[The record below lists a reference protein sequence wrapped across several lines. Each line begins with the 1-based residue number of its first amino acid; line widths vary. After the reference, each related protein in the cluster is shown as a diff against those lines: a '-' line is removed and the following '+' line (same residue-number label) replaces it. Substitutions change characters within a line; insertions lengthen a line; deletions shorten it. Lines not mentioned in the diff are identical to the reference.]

1 MKSVRYLVFMLL
13 GASFNSI
20 SQAAEITNQMLV
32 KVKENNASEKW
43 SEQKTT
49 LLEHLQG
56 FMPAPVLLDSY
67 GGRTDR
73 KEKATGFFYTKQ
85 SDSGWVFVD
94 PEGCHTFS
102 MGVCS
107 TSPYDDVA
115 DHKEAFAKTFSD
127 NTDWAKKTHA
137 QLVGDLRFN
146 SLGCWSDWKTFK
158 KARTNVPYVLRWNLM
173 ASYAKKK
180 SVTHEEYGHTG
191 FKDDVLPVFDK
202 EFVKHC
208 DEVCKEMAETREDPW
223 LIGHFSDN
231 ELPFTSKGILKR
243 YLKAPPKDESH
254 LAAALFVKKNGI
266 KEDAISDANDI
277 EFTGLVLR
285 TYYKTVHDAIRKH
298 DPNHLILGSRLH
310 GKASNQDV
318 CYTASGPFV
327 DVVSINYYHRWT
339 PVQDEL
345 NRRAELARKPILI
358 TEFYAKSDE
367 TGLNNSKG
375 AGFTVQTQK
384 DRGRFYENF
393 TIGLLKNRNVVGW
406 HWFRYID
413 DGDLK
418 TKGFSSNK
426 GIVNVQYQEY
436 RELAASMKAINSA
449 VYQLSDFLRVPLV
462 NPSHKKQEGSNRPG
476 AGDGK

>member
-1 MKSVRYLVFMLL
+1 MKSVLALIFMLL
-13 GASFNSI
+13 GALFYRVSHASETANH
-20 SQAAEITNQMLV
+20 MVV

-56 FMPAPVLLDSY
+56 FTPATIGLGNY

-85 SDSGWVFVD
+85 SDGGWVFVD
-94 PEGCHTFS
+94 PEGCHYFS

-127 NTDWAKKTHA
+127 STDWAKKTHA
-137 QLVGDLRFN
+137 LLVDNLRFN

-158 KARTNVPYVLRWNLM
+158 KARTNAPYVLRWNLL

-180 SVTHEEYGHTG
+180 SVTYEEYGHTG

-208 DEVCKEMAETREDPW
+208 DEVCKEMSATREDPW

-231 ELPFTSKGILKR
+231 ELPFASKGILKR
-243 YLKAPPKDESH
+243 FLKAPPKDESH
-254 LAAALFVKKNGI
+254 IAAVLFVKKNGI
-266 KEDAISDANDI
+266 KEDAISDAHDI
-277 EFTGLVLR
+277 EFTRLVLQ

-339 PVQDEL
+339 PLQDEL
-345 NRRAELARKPILI
+345 NRRAALARKPILI

-375 AGFTVQTQK
+375 AGFTVPTQK

-426 GIVNVQYQEY
+426 GIVNVQYQQY
-436 RELAASMKAINSA
+436 RELAASMKAINSSA
-449 VYQLSDFLRVPLV
+449 YQLSDFLRVPLV
-462 NPSHKKQEGSNRPG
+462 NPSRKEPDGSNKPA